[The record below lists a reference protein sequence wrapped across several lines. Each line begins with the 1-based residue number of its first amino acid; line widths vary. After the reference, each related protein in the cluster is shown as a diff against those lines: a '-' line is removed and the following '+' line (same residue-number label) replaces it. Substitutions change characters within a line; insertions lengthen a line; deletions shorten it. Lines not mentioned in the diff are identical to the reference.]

1 MIKLDLPLI
10 NRIEKRNFMVV
21 ERSLDL
27 EINEQHGIC
36 MLKGWSVG
44 YERASHYEEMLSFIE
59 THLEENDR
67 LTAYFGLDFFDKAS
81 LKYLFKIIN
90 LLNEKHQ
97 KGKKVNIKWSWR
109 MSSSLMKLSGEDFKE
124 LSDFPFEIFEE

>member
-1 MIKLDLPLI
+1 
-10 NRIEKRNFMVV
+10 MVV

-27 EINEQHGIC
+27 EINERHGIC

-44 YERASHYEEMLSFIE
+44 LESASQYEEMLSFIK
-59 THLEENDR
+59 THLEENNR
-67 LTAYFGLDFFDKAS
+67 LTAYFGLDFFDKES

-90 LLNEKHQ
+90 LLNEYHHN
-97 KGKKVNIKWSWR
+97 GKKVGIKWSWR
-109 MSSSLMKLSGEDFKE
+109 MSSGLMKLSGEDFKE